1 MPSYAS
7 YCWVAIPLQIIY
19 SYAKDG
25 LFKEIYYF
33 PYNISMAT
41 SFMAFTAFSIS
52 SSVNLA
58 FSDILML
65 KKKTEKIFALV

>member
-1 MPSYAS
+1 
-7 YCWVAIPLQIIY
+7 
-19 SYAKDG
+19 
-25 LFKEIYYF
+25 
-33 PYNISMAT
+33 MAT